1 MKTFIATL
9 ALACLVAFPAF
20 AQSYDPDLGTGN
32 IVGFSNSTSYGASL
46 VQRVPAGAVRVAPG
60 SPTAAYAAVTPFDT
74 AAGVKGSAAERDSA
88 LRECSVISRRY
99 QQTTWANM
107 DIQQHRACMAQHGQP
122 E

>member
-1 MKTFIATL
+1 MEEEL
-9 ALACLVAFPAF
+9 RCLKRET
-20 AQSYDPDLGTGN
+20 SHEDLHCN
-32 IVGFSNSTSYGASL
+32 AGASL

-60 SPTAAYAAVTPFDT
+60 SPTAAYGAVTPFDT
-74 AAGVKGSAAERDSA
+74 AAGVKGSATERDSA